1 LFKLFSKERDIKK
14 VIERID
20 KKNLLLRYGM
30 LILGVFI
37 YACSYNLFMLNN
49 DLVAGGIGGVATIMK
64 TMVDPALLIFIIS
77 LFLLLLSLILL
88 GKEKTMASIIGSLL
102 FPLFVKITSGLVS
115 NIQIDNS
122 DLLLIVL
129 FAGIFEGFGCG
140 LVFKAGF
147 TTGGTDIL
155 NQIASKYAKVSL
167 GTAMLMT
174 DGIIVLS
181 AGFFFG
187 WTRVMY
193 GIIILY
199 LISFIADKVVL
210 GISSS
215 KAFYIVAEKEE
226 EVKQYILNTLG
237 HGVTILEGK
246 GGFTN
251 EKQKIFMCLIPTREY
266 FKVKEGLEE
275 IDKNAFFIVTDAYQ
289 SVGGS

>member
-1 LFKLFSKERDIKK
+1 
-14 VIERID
+14 
-20 KKNLLLRYGM
+20 
-30 LILGVFI
+30 
-37 YACSYNLFMLNN
+37 
-49 DLVAGGIGGVATIMK
+49 
-64 TMVDPALLIFIIS
+64 
-77 LFLLLLSLILL
+77 
-88 GKEKTMASIIGSLL
+88 
-102 FPLFVKITSGLVS
+102 LVS

>member
-1 LFKLFSKERDIKK
+1 
-14 VIERID
+14 
-20 KKNLLLRYGM
+20 
-30 LILGVFI
+30 
-37 YACSYNLFMLNN
+37 
-49 DLVAGGIGGVATIMK
+49 MK

-289 SVGGS
+289 SVGGSSKEGI